1 MPEISL
7 SMNCNINTLLNQI
20 GKAYNTIIKPDGVTS
35 ISPHGND
42 RFVSVMN
49 GNQVVAAYFH
59 PTKKH
64 YATAEGK
71 TKPGRSYAPAGK
83 WAVAVV
89 MRAIAGNKTYY
100 GTV

>member
-1 MPEISL
+1 
-7 SMNCNINTLLNQI
+7 
-20 GKAYNTIIKPDGVTS
+20 
-35 ISPHGND
+35 
-42 RFVSVMN
+42 MN
-49 GNQVVAAYFH
+49 GNQVVDAYFH
-59 PTKKH
+59 PTKRH

>member
-1 MPEISL
+1 MVQISL
-7 SMNCNINTLLNQI
+7 SMNCDINTLLDQI
-20 GKAYNTIIKPDGVTS
+20 GKAFNTVVKRNGVTS
-35 ISPHGND
+35 ISPNGND
-42 RFVSVMN
+42 RFVSILN
-49 GNQVVAAYFH
+49 GDQVIAAYFH
-59 PTKKH
+59 PTKRH

-89 MRAIAGNKTYY
+89 MRAISGNKTYY